1 MCVDSDKEKLE
12 RATGDAK
19 FNKKLNQT
27 QDRAYPSASQAI
39 PLNPTPLG
47 RKPRKEKEAFRRG
60 ITESNRKPAPEGEK
74 MRKATPY
81 CRARET
87 MWARMRG
94 EQKEREGETFT
105 L

>member
-12 RATGDAK
+12 RAIGDAK
-19 FNKKLNQT
+19 FNKKLNRT

-39 PLNPTPLG
+39 PINLSPLG
-47 RKPRKEKEAFRRG
+47 RKPRKEKEAFRRR
-60 ITESNRKPAPEGEK
+60 IKESKGKPAPEGEK

-87 MWARMRG
+87 MGARLIGKQR
-94 EQKEREGETFT
+94 EREGEKYTV
-105 L
+105 